1 MRRAD
6 RAISDISNNFQ
17 EEVDY
22 IQAVRHVEKRM
33 SVAPRFTKNKSA
45 ASQGESALSEASVT
59 CDPVRLDVPVEAA
72 SQHTITSSAS
82 SNRVFSVPSHPAPSR
97 PLLLK
102 GTLLDKSV
110 HDWLSK
116 KSCVLL

>member
-6 RAISDISNNFQ
+6 QATSDISNNFQ
-17 EEVDY
+17 EEVGC
-22 IQAVRHVEKRM
+22 IQAVRHVEKGM
-33 SVAPRFTKNKSA
+33 SVAPCFTKNKNA
-45 ASQGESALSEASVT
+45 ASQGECTLSEASVM
-59 CDPVRLDVPVEAA
+59 CDPVGLDVPVEAA
-72 SQHTITSSAS
+72 SQHTITSTAS
-82 SNRVFSVPSHPAPSR
+82 SNRVFSVPSHQAPSR

-116 KSCVLL
+116 KSCALP